1 MCVACA
7 QALRYLLNTHYVPW
21 YNTTDSTSMHH
32 DCRMNQPPHHASLSF
47 CPGSLAPQWPGSV
60 GHCGYV
66 YARSIRVV
74 GEWYLCVSPDWP
86 LSPYRLV
93 GMILITQAERLHTWS
108 MHISTGGQIM
118 ATTLF
123 DGVLLFV
130 LCAIVSGALFGFVQG
145 SGTLRRTWRGRTAA
159 ATMARTIALHMC
171 APLVNL
177 FAIFLLALFWNE
189 SLPGTV
195 VPLTVAGIAL
205 LVPLVEIV
213 RRAPYTM
220 LHCGLLLQG
229 GAQWLGLAAMLALP
243 QGENGWMIF
252 WSGAVWYAAL
262 WGQQQ
267 IDALLR
273 HGGQP

>member
-1 MCVACA
+1 
-7 QALRYLLNTHYVPW
+7 
-21 YNTTDSTSMHH
+21 
-32 DCRMNQPPHHASLSF
+32 
-47 CPGSLAPQWPGSV
+47 
-60 GHCGYV
+60 
-66 YARSIRVV
+66 
-74 GEWYLCVSPDWP
+74 
-86 LSPYRLV
+86 
-93 GMILITQAERLHTWS
+93 
-108 MHISTGGQIM
+108 
-118 ATTLF
+118 
-123 DGVLLFV
+123 
-130 LCAIVSGALFGFVQG
+130 
-145 SGTLRRTWRGRTAA
+145 
-159 ATMARTIALHMC
+159 
-171 APLVNL
+171 
-177 FAIFLLALFWNE
+177 
-189 SLPGTV
+189 V